1 MPVLTDP
8 ARHVHSHE
16 GRILLDGHTGRGD
29 EIGRQLR
36 AADVET
42 GGKLLHRER
51 IGVRT
56 HKFVHHIVDIG
67 DFRPQIDGVAGRT
80 VFRDLAEN
88 HTGQR
93 VPAAVFGVHRRIA
106 AHIRLHRVPHF
117 LRQPDHRH
125 IRVFEEPDRFT
136 DPGDL
141 VGRIVEKVDDI
152 AFVVPVDQLRAVKRI
167 AVVQNHGGRVHLGG
181 LQIVLEPKFPGDE
194 EQELVVI
201 VNMTERQTVGGRRH
215 MKHGRA
221 VVCEILGSGIGKYL
235 PVNHGRLIIA

>member
-1 MPVLTDP
+1 MS
-8 ARHVHSHE
+8 R
-16 GRILLDGHTGRGD
+16 
-29 EIGRQLR
+29 
-36 AADVET
+36 
-42 GGKLLHRER
+42 
-51 IGVRT
+51 
-56 HKFVHHIVDIG
+56 
-67 DFRPQIDGVAGRT
+67 
-80 VFRDLAEN
+80 N
-88 HTGQR
+88 
-93 VPAAVFGVHRRIA
+93 
-106 AHIRLHRVPHF
+106 F

-141 VGRIVEKVDDI
+141 VERIVEKVDDI

-201 VNMTERQTVGGRRH
+201 VNMTERQTVGGRSH

-221 VVCEILGSGIGKYL
+221 VVCENIGKRHRKVPPGQSWSFDYCIISDL
-235 PVNHGRLIIA
+235 FQHGFHERPKDGCADFSVFTATLKNQLTKRRVS